1 MNEGEKPSYC
11 FSDYIIL
18 KKYRESKRGHGGLLC
33 DEIPL
38 WKKIDLQWTPSGPPS
53 AVRLREVSGLE
64 RVEVTWPGNFKIK
77 MLNLCTVNTRLF
89 KVCFSYLLET
99 SYSRCVS
106 QFLEIS
112 SSTLTC
118 AVTGKRV
125 NRGGCYG
132 LEVHF
137 QYTYSFKG
145 ELSGRIAKERRIVE
159 DTLARNQVRKTASK
173 RKQQRNSSGESCS
186 SAKKAWNNC
195 FRLQYNSVVASKL
208 FFKWGNDWLNSNL
221 YCMYSADAIRVVN

>member
-1 MNEGEKPSYC
+1 
-11 FSDYIIL
+11 
-18 KKYRESKRGHGGLLC
+18 
-33 DEIPL
+33 
-38 WKKIDLQWTPSGPPS
+38 
-53 AVRLREVSGLE
+53 
-64 RVEVTWPGNFKIK
+64 

-125 NRGGCYG
+125 HRGGRYG
-132 LEVHF
+132 LGVHF

-159 DTLARNQVRKTASK
+159 DTLARNQSSK
-173 RKQQRNSSGESCS
+173 KNRQQEEA
-186 SAKKAWNNC
+186 AKE
-195 FRLQYNSVVASKL
+195 
-208 FFKWGNDWLNSNL
+208 
-221 YCMYSADAIRVVN
+221 